1 MADPR
6 TSSGDDWAE
15 ENLHEQPAWVSTDY
29 VEEGNEVDQQRTLSR
44 RRSME
49 CSAIELQI
57 IDTEVNQ
64 DHTVYVIKVSC
75 GVRDWLVKRRYKD
88 FDYLDR
94 KLRKFLPAVTMPS
107 LPPKSYWR
115 SSNNPSIVEQR
126 KMQLQDYLHS
136 LLGMNQIWA
145 RNDLVLFLNDESNI
159 MTFIW
164 SVERMRRLKEMLR
177 LTNQDEAEKI
187 TSEFEEARKQVE
199 QLQAKLSQM
208 EMIFLQQA
216 TGVASQQL
224 SSAVLR
230 SLSRADNP
238 LSLQLALELTQE
250 HAALYSGENDNYGTS
265 NDDLQVDIAGPDAT
279 GASFNHDIQSD
290 DDEDKNNRKAT
301 SPRPPLT
308 PMEPEALIKALSLAQ
323 GTESV
328 ADYVKKKTS
337 KHQHMTAD
345 EARTLTVSY
354 EIQEALRISE
364 ELLPSTT
371 SPQTSLALHFSSTAS
386 DSETSSR
393 TGQLSISGVG
403 VSSSVDAVMKG
414 LLHQEATSALTTLLD
429 YGASVET
436 NEGQVTYPQ
445 SASAG
450 TVKWVSEVFAATDA
464 LLEGLQPTALSLDT
478 RLKIFK
484 YVRDLIARTV
494 GCQAFPAGSSVSHTF
509 LPDGDMDVTAF
520 VPTKMIDDA
529 WYVKINE
536 ALCFSAVASAQNPSE
551 NQSISVRNVSFVN
564 NGEIKEI
571 RSVINNIRVD
581 ISTNQLSS
589 LMMETLIERVDEFL
603 GKNHVFKRS
612 LLLVKA
618 WLTYDS
624 LVTSDAVAASASNN
638 TNNTGVQS
646 SPDNTS
652 SNSSISLLDKLSTS
666 ALVVILIYVFQNE
679 GEHIVSPFQALVHFF
694 LTMLNFDW
702 GKYAMTIHGMV
713 RLSDIDQ
720 HTSSYH
726 YQSPTFHQT
735 HHYHHRHHQSS
746 QHSSTSATS
755 GTVREPGYL
764 PDSLFDFTIGDE
776 IRSERIPTL
785 SKAPSGSNNTVTST
799 VAAETAPRSNEEVSG
814 IAIIATEER
823 LEPENS
829 CDDKGKGTD
838 GTEVPVT
845 NATITEGE
853 TPTPAGNPPASN
865 KPKHHHAHHNHHHRE
880 YKCDIFNVLDP
891 FQAQH
896 NLFAS
901 LEVQD
906 IEIVVSAVVQGYKQL
921 QKIVDACS
929 ASSGDSNTCGLT
941 RVQNL
946 MEKFWS
952 HSVSKCQ
959 KLTQESEPELSSCD
973 VLQAATQDLQFSRFY
988 GSIALG
994 GKIELATLTQM
1005 ILIILDKRG
1014 PMPVG
1019 EIGKNLQAILGCE
1032 NLSRRLKEQF
1042 TGLKRAIENANTPRL
1057 RVGNEHQFNPVVA
1070 LVGEGSV
1077 LPEFVPCQLRWACQ
1091 HAAYMF
1097 TPYQIHLAMQAQ
1109 VAREAQLQA
1118 QRAAQSSKHLSASSP
1133 GSAAVMRHS
1142 GSPSVLT
1149 SSSVSSSTRVSE
1161 YEASNG
1167 GTSLSISPVTN
1178 QYMHGGGS
1186 ASSLRSRG
1194 NSGSNFNRNSN
1205 SNYNT
1210 NNNNY
1215 NGTNSN
1221 NNSASNSVSGSY
1233 SPNNRHG
1240 GLHYPMRSPNRR
1252 NNSNNN
1258 NSNSANGNNAGYYNY
1273 HAMPGYPM
1281 SIPPPTMMPLQMPIS
1296 YDPVTGTP
1304 LVPPPPIMMSSSFG
1318 HGNSPMHHS
1327 PVPIPL
1333 PTSAVNTGANN
1344 NGGSATSGNTA
1355 TPTTSAGAS
1364 GAASAGPVSASS
1376 SSLSLS
1382 PTANGSNSQNIPIPA
1397 YPANHLMHPYQVHP
1411 SQSPSHQQQQ
1421 LPPSSPSGYYPS
1433 YPAGGATNA
1442 APTNPSSAL
1451 SPAMLSPHAAF
1462 YHHTGYPQPPMSSA
1476 NAGAPY
1482 MHMMPPP
1489 QLQQP
1494 PHPSMLSTSPYG
1506 MSPVM
1511 SPHMHHLP
1519 APHHH
1524 LPYMPLQ
1531 GGMGSGVPPN
1541 APGGSAMYSYHHSLS
1556 TSLSSSYG
1564 ANPSMPMGY
1573 VPVPVPVTHMQQ
1585 PQPQHVGA
1593 GNPGQASSSPPPG
1606 TTTSSSPPPGVHS
1619 NK

>member
-29 VEEGNEVDQQRTLSR
+29 VEDGNEVDQQRTLSR

-64 DHTVYVIKVSC
+64 DHTVYLIKISC

-145 RNDLVLFLNDESNI
+145 RNDLVLFLNDDSNI

-177 LTNQDEAEKI
+177 LTNQDEAEQI
-187 TSEFEEARKQVE
+187 NSEFEEVRKQVE

-238 LSLQLALELTQE
+238 LSLQLALELAQE
-250 HAALYSGENDNYGTS
+250 HAALYSDENDTFGTS

-279 GASFNHDIQSD
+279 GASFDDDTQSD
-290 DDEDKNNRKAT
+290 HDEGANNRMTST

-308 PMEPEALIKALSLAQ
+308 PMEPEALIKALTLAQ

-328 ADYVKKKTS
+328 ADYVKKKAF
-337 KHQHMTAD
+337 KQQHMTPD

-371 SPQTSLALHFSSTAS
+371 SPQTSLAIHFSSAAS

-393 TGQLSISGVG
+393 AGQLSISGFG

-414 LLHQEATSALTTLLD
+414 LLHQEATSAITSLLD
-429 YGASVET
+429 YSAPPASSTEDT
-436 NEGQVTYPQ
+436 NEGTYSQ
-445 SASAG
+445 SPSAG
-450 TVKWVSEVFAATDA
+450 VVQWVSDVFAATDA
-464 LLEGLQPTALSLDT
+464 LLTGLQPTALSLDI

-551 NQSISVRNVSFVN
+551 NQGISVRNVSFVN

-589 LMMETLIERVDEFL
+589 LMTETMIERVDEFV

-612 LLLVKA
+612 LLLIKA
-618 WLTYDS
+618 WMTFDS
-624 LVTSDAVAASASNN
+624 MVSDATAASTNNN
-638 TNNTGVQS
+638 TAQNSADTA
-646 SPDNTS
+646 T

-679 GEHIVSPFQALVHFF
+679 GANIVSPFQALVHFF

-702 GKYAMTIHGMV
+702 SKYAITIHGMV
-713 RLSDIDQ
+713 QLSDIDQ
-720 HTSSYH
+720 HASSYH
-726 YQSPTFHQT
+726 YQSPTFHHA
-735 HHYHHRHHQSS
+735 HHYHHRHGQLNQHTSTKSS
-746 QHSSTSATS
+746 
-755 GTVREPGYL
+755 TVREPGYF

-776 IRSERIPTL
+776 IRSERPLAL
-785 SKAPSGSNNTVTST
+785 SKTPSGSNNTVTTAVTAT
-799 VAAETAPRSNEEVSG
+799 VAGETASASRTGEEVVG
-814 IAIIATEER
+814 IAMALEEKPEPGHNGNEAEKGAKSTEEP
-823 LEPENS
+823 LA
-829 CDDKGKGTD
+829 
-838 GTEVPVT
+838 
-845 NATITEGE
+845 NATTAEAE
-853 TPTPAGNPPASN
+853 TPTGNPPTLS
-865 KPKHHHAHHNHHHRE
+865 KPRHHSHNYHLHRE
-880 YKCDIFNVLDP
+880 YKCGIFNVLDP

-921 QKIVDACS
+921 QKIVEACS
-929 ASSGDSNTCGLT
+929 VSSTGSDESNTCGIA

-946 MEKFWS
+946 IEKFWPHS
-952 HSVSKCQ
+952 WSKRQPIASVS
-959 KLTQESEPELSSCD
+959 EPGLSSCD

-1042 TGLKRAIENANTPRL
+1042 TGLKRAIENANTLRL
-1057 RVGNEHQFNPVVA
+1057 RVGNEHQFNPIVA
-1070 LVGEGSV
+1070 LAGEGSV
-1077 LPEFVPCQLRWACQ
+1077 LPEFEPCQLRWACQ

-1133 GSAAVMRHS
+1133 GSAAGLRHS
-1142 GSPSVLT
+1142 SSPSVLT

-1161 YEASNG
+1161 HEASNSG
-1167 GTSLSISPVTN
+1167 ASLSISPVSN
-1178 QYMHGGGS
+1178 QYMNSGVS

-1194 NSGSNFNRNSN
+1194 SSGSNFHRS
-1205 SNYNT
+1205 SY
-1210 NNNNY
+1210 NNNNSA
-1215 NGTNSN
+1215 NSN

-1233 SPNNRHG
+1233 SPNTRHG

-1252 NNSNNN
+1252 NNNG
-1258 NSNSANGNNAGYYNY
+1258 AGNNAGYYNY
-1273 HAMPGYPM
+1273 HAMSGFPVP
-1281 SIPPPTMMPLQMPIS
+1281 IPPLTMMPLQMPIS
-1296 YDPVTGTP
+1296 YDPVTGAP
-1304 LVPPPPIMMSSSFG
+1304 LVPPPIMLSSSYG
-1318 HGNSPMHHS
+1318 SSPMHHS
-1327 PVPIPL
+1327 PFPMPM
-1333 PTSAVNTGANN
+1333 PTTPGNSALNN
-1344 NGGSATSGNTA
+1344 NINNS
-1355 TPTTSAGAS
+1355 
-1364 GAASAGPVSASS
+1364 ASASSNHTTAPTAAANDTTGVGPVPASS
-1376 SSLSLS
+1376 SSSSSSSCLS
-1382 PTANGSNSQNIPIPA
+1382 PTANGVNSQSIPIPM
-1397 YPANHLMHPYQVHP
+1397 YPANHQVHP
-1411 SQSPSHQQQQ
+1411 SQSLSHQLQQQQ
-1421 LPPSSPSGYYPS
+1421 LAPPPPPAGYYPT
-1433 YPAGGATNA
+1433 YPAGA
-1442 APTNPSSAL
+1442 APTNPASGL
-1451 SPAMLSPHAAF
+1451 PVPMLSPHAAF
-1462 YHHTGYPQPPMSSA
+1462 YHHTGYPQPPTPHA
-1476 NAGAPY
+1476 NGGTPY
-1482 MHMMPPP
+1482 IHGHPHLMPPP
-1489 QLQQP
+1489 PQQQQQQQQQQP

-1511 SPHMHHLP
+1511 PPHMHHLLS
-1519 APHHH
+1519 PHHH
-1524 LPYMPLQ
+1524 LPFIPPHGAASS
-1531 GGMGSGVPPN
+1531 GGAPN
-1541 APGGSAMYSYHHSLS
+1541 APGAMYSYHHSLS
-1556 TSLSSSYG
+1556 NSLSSSYG
-1564 ANPSMPMGY
+1564 ASANVPMGY
-1573 VPVPVPVTHMQQ
+1573 APHGAPVTHMPQ
-1585 PQPQHVGA
+1585 PQPQHGIE
-1593 GNPGQASSSPPPG
+1593 GNQGQRSSSPPPG
-1606 TTTSSSPPPGVHS
+1606 ATTSSSPPPGVHS